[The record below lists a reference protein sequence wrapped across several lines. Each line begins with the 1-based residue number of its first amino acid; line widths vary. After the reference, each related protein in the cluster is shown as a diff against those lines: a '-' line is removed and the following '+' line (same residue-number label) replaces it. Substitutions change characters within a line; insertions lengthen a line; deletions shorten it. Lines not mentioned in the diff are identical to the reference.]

1 MRIFLVRARPK
12 HCFAYSLLLHFNIPA
27 FLVQYHMVFADSQ
40 RVPSNAN
47 LSSVD
52 NFYLI
57 SKRNVSD
64 VGFTMGFLGT
74 VSGDF

>member
-1 MRIFLVRARPK
+1 MVRARPK
-12 HCFAYSLLLHFNIPA
+12 HCFAYSLLLLNITA
-27 FLVQYHMVFADSQ
+27 FLVQYHMVFADSH
-40 RVPSNAN
+40 RVPPNAN
-47 LSSVD
+47 LSSVV

-64 VGFTMGFLGT
+64 VDFTMGFLRT

>member
-12 HCFAYSLLLHFNIPA
+12 HCFAYSLLLFNIPA
-27 FLVQYHMVFADSQ
+27 LLVQYNMVLADSQ
-40 RVPSNAN
+40 RVPPNAY
-47 LSSVD
+47 LSSMD

-64 VGFTMGFLGT
+64 FDFTKGFLKT
-74 VSGDF
+74 VIGDL